1 MAEFLVDT
9 LFPRVLNMSGAAS
22 LVIAIVLLVRLLL
35 HRAPKRFSYA
45 LWAAVLFRL
54 LFPISFTASF
64 SLLGVVDAPSRA
76 SIPYTTA
83 VEYIR
88 RDEATVEDQAAPSLP
103 AAQGTT
109 EGQAP
114 VQADPPTRSDP
125 QDRPDPLEQA
135 LSVAAWIWAAGALA
149 MGGYGVASYLL
160 LRRRLV
166 GAMPLGEDIYLAD
179 HIPTPF
185 VMGLLRPKIYLP
197 SGLDARE
204 QAYILRHES
213 YHIYRLDHLVKLV
226 SFVLLC
232 LHWFNPLVW
241 AAFLLSARD
250 MEMSCDEAVI
260 RALGEG
266 ARADYSACLLR
277 LATGHQTVAGVP
289 LAFGEGNTAGR
300 IRNLA
305 SWRQPKRWAALLCAL
320 LCIVVTAACVANP
333 RQPSGESPTAGVTSS
348 PAPQTTP
355 PAASGL
361 PAGEPV
367 DLTWLEETVNA
378 MMVGSQSWD
387 ESWPDPG
394 PYALTV
400 SGEGRT
406 DTYTVQPGVC
416 YTILDSPGRRLAGD
430 YRWTTAPADIAPPT
444 QGYTLRADGNGMALT
459 AYTEADVLEIEVD
472 GVKTVLLGEA
482 DYDTPVSYFLLAQ
495 AWEARY
501 AYELDTLCRVSGEGT
516 DYDSIAQDLAQR
528 YAQAVLD
535 RPGWM
540 GARVEDAK
548 VSGASVFDAYYGS
561 DNPNFCFG
569 LGLAIRVTED
579 QRGYWEAGSGLSEPP
594 DSGPYA
600 GYYGWGVEVS
610 VRQQADGSW
619 AITGTGTGGAGVELP
634 YDLDT
639 ATEAQLMELYFLTSG
654 QTHDWLLLYRLAE
667 RPLEAVKQAMATL
680 PAGQREELRQGI
692 LNFMAEHPDY
702 CTWSPSDFS

>member
-22 LVIAIVLLVRLLL
+22 LVIAVVLLVRLLL
-35 HRAPKRFSYA
+35 RRAPKRFSYA

-54 LFPISFTASF
+54 LFPISFSASF

-76 SIPYTTA
+76 SLPYTTA

-88 RDEATVEDQAAPSLP
+88 RDTTALPEVQAPQGAGT
-103 AAQGTT
+103 AQGVA
-109 EGQAP
+109 GQAP
-114 VQADPPTRSDP
+114 ATGTPPAQAEANPLTR
-125 QDRPDPLEQA
+125 A
-135 LSVAAWIWAAGALA
+135 LTAAAWIWAAGVLA
-149 MGGYGVASYLL
+149 MGGYGVVSYLR
-160 LRRRLV
+160 LRHRLV
-166 GAMPLGEDIYLAD
+166 GALSMGENVYLAD

-204 QAYILRHES
+204 QAYILRHEA

-250 MEMSCDEAVI
+250 MEMSCDEAVVG
-260 RALGEG
+260 AQGEG

-277 LATGHQTVAGVP
+277 LATGRQTVAGAP

-320 LCIVVTAACVANP
+320 LCIAVTAACVANP
-333 RQPSGESPTAGVTSS
+333 RQAPADSGSPAAEGSGT

-355 PAASGL
+355 SSSPTPWGEAA
-361 PAGEPV
+361 
-367 DLTWLEETVNA
+367 DLQWLEQTVNA
-378 MMVGSQSWD
+378 MLVGSQSWD
-387 ESWPDPG
+387 ENWPNPG

-400 SGEGRT
+400 SGDGRT
-406 DTYTVQPGVC
+406 DTYTVEPGPC
-416 YTILDSPGRRLAGD
+416 YTILDSPGRRLAEGF
-430 YRWTTAPADIAPPT
+430 RWSAAPADSAPPT
-444 QGYTLRADGNGMALT
+444 QGYTLRADGNGVALT
-459 AYTEADVLEIEVD
+459 AYTAANRLEIEAD

-482 DYDTPVSYFLLAQ
+482 DYDTPVCYFLLEEACN
-495 AWEARY
+495 ARY
-501 AYELDTLCRVSGEGT
+501 AYEIGTMCRVEEDGM
-516 DYDSIAQDLAQR
+516 DYDAIAQELAQR

-540 GARVEDAK
+540 TGQVEDAK
-548 VSGASVFDAYYGS
+548 VSGASVFDAYYGGE
-561 DNPNFCFG
+561 NPNFCFG

-579 QRGYWEAGSGLSEPP
+579 QRGDWEAGSGLSQPP
-594 DSGPYA
+594 DSGPNA
-600 GYYGWGVEVS
+600 GYYGWGVEAS
-610 VRQQADGSW
+610 ARQQADGSW
-619 AITGTGTGGAGVELP
+619 VITGIGTGGAGVELP

-667 RPLEAVKQAMATL
+667 RPLEAVKQTMAAL
-680 PAGQREELRQGI
+680 PAGQREEMRQGI
-692 LNFMAEHPDY
+692 LNFMEEYPDY
-702 CTWSPSDFS
+702 CTWSPSDFA